1 MFFLCY
7 IWEVKLKVNLR
18 EKILNLI
25 SGGAKNRSKSTIRS
39 IDFPLGNFKF
49 AEVIFEN
56 ITEILIDLQSD
67 TTLLFQGGNKIS
79 FDIVNL
85 FFKKEGKKFLYY
97 SYRYGRVF
105 LIFEDNVLT
114 IAEPIDIQKETRGDY
129 DYYFSKKDKAKRVIV
144 FDSEHYQMYGKSHF
158 DKLFP
163 FFDLLNNILNASNTI
178 TKRLGVAVF
187 ATPVTPGSSSFTGN
201 LTPEQKKKI
210 EDEIENM
217 YGALDSQNILHILT
231 EDLKFNQINL
241 AGQNINLTE
250 RTKIAI
256 LTIADKI
263 KVPANQISLIDASA
277 SKAFANGSEI
287 LAGDFQKYQSFER
300 LLVSTFYTLAEIL
313 GCTITYGIYNK
324 PVISNNNIINNNE

>member
-1 MFFLCY
+1 MK
-7 IWEVKLKVNLR
+7 IRDKIRNS
-18 EKILNLI
+18 ILNLI
-25 SGGAKNRSKSTIRS
+25 GEISPNRVKRQAHS
-39 IDFPLGNFKF
+39 INFQIGNFKF

-67 TTLLFQGGNKIS
+67 TSLIFKGGNDIS
-79 FDIVNL
+79 FDIINL

-97 SYRYGRVF
+97 TYRYGRVF
-105 LIFEDNVLT
+105 LTFEDNALT
-114 IAEPIDIQKETRGDY
+114 IADPIDIYKETKGDY
-129 DYYFSKKDKAKRVIV
+129 DYFFSKKNKAKRVIV

-210 EDEIENM
+210 EQELENT
-217 YGALDSQNILHILT
+217 YGALESQTILHVLT

-250 RTKIAI
+250 RSKIAI

-263 KVPANQISLIDASA
+263 KVPANQISLIDAST

-300 LLVSTFYTLAEIL
+300 LLVSTFFPLAEIL
-313 GCTITYGIYNK
+313 GCTISYDIYNK
-324 PVISNNNIINNNE
+324 PLIKNNNNIINNNE

>member
-1 MFFLCY
+1 MK
-7 IWEVKLKVNLR
+7 IRDIIRNR
-18 EKILNLI
+18 ILNLI
-25 SGGAKNRSKSTIRS
+25 GEISPNRVKRQPHS
-39 IDFPLGNFKF
+39 INFQIGNFKF

-67 TTLLFQGGNKIS
+67 TSLIFKGGNDIS
-79 FDIVNL
+79 FDIINL

-97 SYRYGRVF
+97 TYRYGRVF
-105 LIFEDNVLT
+105 LTFEDNTLT
-114 IAEPIDIQKETRGDY
+114 IADPIDIYKETKGDY
-129 DYYFSKKDKAKRVIV
+129 DYFFSKKNKAKRVIV

-187 ATPVTPGSSSFTGN
+187 ATPTTPGSSSFTGN
-201 LTPEQKKKI
+201 LTPDQKRKI
-210 EDEIENM
+210 EMELENT
-217 YGALDSQNILHILT
+217 YGALESQNILHILT

-250 RTKIAI
+250 RSKIAI

-263 KVPANQISLIDASA
+263 KVPANQISLIDAST

-313 GCTITYGIYNK
+313 GCSISYDIYNK
-324 PVISNNNIINNNE
+324 PIISNNNNNIINNNE

>member
-1 MFFLCY
+1 M
-7 IWEVKLKVNLR
+7 NLR

-25 SGGAKNRSKSTIRS
+25 GGGVRNRAFAPMRS
-39 IDFPLGNFKF
+39 VDFPLGNFKF

-105 LIFEDNVLT
+105 LTFEDNVLT

-300 LLVSTFYTLAEIL
+300 LLVSTFYRLAEIL
-313 GCTITYGIYNK
+313 GCSITYDIYNK

>member
-1 MFFLCY
+1 MK
-7 IWEVKLKVNLR
+7 IRDKIRNS
-18 EKILNLI
+18 ILNLI
-25 SGGAKNRSKSTIRS
+25 GEISPNRVKRQAHS
-39 IDFPLGNFKF
+39 INFQIGNFKY

-67 TTLLFQGGNKIS
+67 TSLIFKGGNDIS
-79 FDIVNL
+79 FDIINL

-97 SYRYGRVF
+97 TYRYGRVF
-105 LIFEDNVLT
+105 LIFEGNVLT
-114 IAEPIDIQKETRGDY
+114 IAEPFDIQKETRGDY
-129 DYYFSKKDKAKRVIV
+129 DYYFLKKDKAKRVIV
-144 FDSEHYQMYGKSHF
+144 FDSEHFQMYGKSHF

-210 EDEIENM
+210 EDEIENA

-250 RTKIAI
+250 RSKIAI

-300 LLVSTFYTLAEIL
+300 LLVSTIFPLAEIL
-313 GCTITYGIYNK
+313 GCSITYDIYNK

>member
-1 MFFLCY
+1 MK
-7 IWEVKLKVNLR
+7 IRDKIRNS
-18 EKILNLI
+18 ILNLI
-25 SGGAKNRSKSTIRS
+25 GEISPNRVKRQAHS
-39 IDFPLGNFKF
+39 INFQIGNFKF

-67 TTLLFQGGNKIS
+67 TSLIFQGGNDIS
-79 FDIVNL
+79 FDIINL

-97 SYRYGRVF
+97 TYRYGRVF
-105 LIFEDNVLT
+105 LIFEGNVLT
-114 IAEPIDIQKETRGDY
+114 IADPIDIQKETKGDY

-144 FDSEHYQMYGKSHF
+144 FDSEHFQMYGKSHF
-158 DKLFP
+158 DKLLP

-187 ATPVTPGSSSFTGN
+187 ATPVTPGSSSFTAN

-210 EDEIENM
+210 EQELENT
-217 YGALDSQNILHILT
+217 YGALESQNILHILT

-250 RTKIAI
+250 RSKIAI

-300 LLVSTFYTLAEIL
+300 LLVSTIYPLAEIL
-313 GCTITYGIYNK
+313 GCSITYDIYNK
-324 PVISNNNIINNNE
+324 PLIKNNNNIINNNE

>member
-1 MFFLCY
+1 MK
-7 IWEVKLKVNLR
+7 IRDKIRNS
-18 EKILNLI
+18 ILNLI
-25 SGGAKNRSKSTIRS
+25 GEISPNRVKRQAHS
-39 IDFPLGNFKF
+39 INFQIGNFKF

-67 TTLLFQGGNKIS
+67 TSLIFKGGNDIS
-79 FDIVNL
+79 FDIINL

-97 SYRYGRVF
+97 TYRYGRVF
-105 LIFEDNVLT
+105 LTFEGNALT
-114 IAEPIDIQKETRGDY
+114 IADPIDIYKETKGDY
-129 DYYFSKKDKAKRVIV
+129 DYFFSKKNKAKRVIV

-210 EDEIENM
+210 EQELENT
-217 YGALDSQNILHILT
+217 YGALESQNILHILT

-250 RTKIAI
+250 RSKIAI

-263 KVPANQISLIDASA
+263 KVPANQISLIDAST

-300 LLVSTFYTLAEIL
+300 LLVSTFFPLAEIL
-313 GCTITYGIYNK
+313 GCTISYDIYNK
-324 PVISNNNIINNNE
+324 PLIKNNNNIINDNG

>member
-1 MFFLCY
+1 M
-7 IWEVKLKVNLR
+7 NLR

-25 SGGAKNRSKSTIRS
+25 GGGAKNRSKRPMRS
-39 IDFPLGNFKF
+39 VDFPLGNFKF

-105 LIFEDNVLT
+105 LTFEDNVLT

-210 EDEIENM
+210 EDESKERKESKTFLGRIEKWW
-217 YGALDSQNILHILT
+217 SIQ
-231 EDLKFNQINL
+231 
-241 AGQNINLTE
+241 
-250 RTKIAI
+250 KII
-256 LTIADKI
+256 
-263 KVPANQISLIDASA
+263 
-277 SKAFANGSEI
+277 FGGS
-287 LAGDFQKYQSFER
+287 R
-300 LLVSTFYTLAEIL
+300 VSD
-313 GCTITYGIYNK
+313 
-324 PVISNNNIINNNE
+324 

>member
-1 MFFLCY
+1 MK
-7 IWEVKLKVNLR
+7 IRDKIRNS
-18 EKILNLI
+18 ILNLI
-25 SGGAKNRSKSTIRS
+25 GEISPNRVKRQAHS
-39 IDFPLGNFKF
+39 INFQIGDFKF

-67 TTLLFQGGNKIS
+67 TSLIFKGGNDIS
-79 FDIVNL
+79 FDIINL

-97 SYRYGRVF
+97 TYRYGRVF
-105 LIFEDNVLT
+105 LIFEGNVLT
-114 IAEPIDIQKETRGDY
+114 IAEPFDIQKETRGDY
-129 DYYFSKKDKAKRVIV
+129 DYYFLKKDKAKRVIV

-210 EDEIENM
+210 EQELENT
-217 YGALDSQNILHILT
+217 YGALESQNILHILT

-250 RTKIAI
+250 RSKIAI

-263 KVPANQISLIDASA
+263 KVPANQINLIDAST
-277 SKAFANGSEI
+277 SKSFANGSEI
-287 LAGDFQKYQSFER
+287 LAGNFQKYQSFER
-300 LLVSTFYTLAEIL
+300 LLVSTFFPLAEIL
-313 GCTITYGIYNK
+313 GCTITYDIYNK
-324 PVISNNNIINNNE
+324 PVISYNNIINNNE

>member
-1 MFFLCY
+1 MK
-7 IWEVKLKVNLR
+7 IRDKIRNS
-18 EKILNLI
+18 ILNLI
-25 SGGAKNRSKSTIRS
+25 GGISPNRVKRQAHS
-39 IDFPLGNFKF
+39 INFQIGNFKF

-67 TTLLFQGGNKIS
+67 TSLIFKGGNDIS
-79 FDIVNL
+79 FDIINL

-97 SYRYGRVF
+97 TYRYGRVF
-105 LIFEDNVLT
+105 LTFEDNALT
-114 IAEPIDIQKETRGDY
+114 IADPIDIYKETKGDY
-129 DYYFSKKDKAKRVIV
+129 DYFFSKKNKAKRVII

-210 EDEIENM
+210 EQELENT
-217 YGALDSQNILHILT
+217 YGALESQNILHILT

-250 RTKIAI
+250 RSKIAI

-263 KVPANQISLIDASA
+263 KVPANQISLIDAST

-300 LLVSTFYTLAEIL
+300 LLVSTFFPLAEIL
-313 GCTITYGIYNK
+313 GCTISYDIYNK
-324 PVISNNNIINNNE
+324 PLIKNNNNIINNNE

>member
-1 MFFLCY
+1 MK
-7 IWEVKLKVNLR
+7 IRDKIRNS
-18 EKILNLI
+18 ILNLI
-25 SGGAKNRSKSTIRS
+25 GEISPNRVKRQAHS
-39 IDFPLGNFKF
+39 INFQIGNFKF

-67 TTLLFQGGNKIS
+67 TSLIFKGGNDVS
-79 FDIVNL
+79 FDIINL

-97 SYRYGRVF
+97 TYRYGRVF
-105 LIFEDNVLT
+105 LTFEDNALT
-114 IAEPIDIQKETRGDY
+114 IADPIDIYKETKGDY
-129 DYYFSKKDKAKRVIV
+129 DYFFSKKNKAKRVIV

-210 EDEIENM
+210 EQELENT
-217 YGALDSQNILHILT
+217 YGALESQNILHILT

-250 RTKIAI
+250 RSKIAI

-263 KVPANQISLIDASA
+263 KVPANQISLIDAST

-300 LLVSTFYTLAEIL
+300 LLVSTFFPLAEIL
-313 GCTITYGIYNK
+313 GCSISYDIYNK
-324 PVISNNNIINNNE
+324 PLIKNNNNIINNNE

>member
-1 MFFLCY
+1 MK
-7 IWEVKLKVNLR
+7 IRDKIRNS
-18 EKILNLI
+18 ILNLI
-25 SGGAKNRSKSTIRS
+25 GEISPNRVKRQAHS
-39 IDFPLGNFKF
+39 INFQIGNFKF

-67 TTLLFQGGNKIS
+67 TSLIFKGGNDIS
-79 FDIVNL
+79 FDIINH

-97 SYRYGRVF
+97 TYRYGRVF
-105 LIFEDNVLT
+105 LTFEDNTLT
-114 IAEPIDIQKETRGDY
+114 IADPIDIYKESKGDY
-129 DYYFSKKDKAKRVIV
+129 DYFFSKKNKAKRVIV

-178 TKRLGVAVF
+178 TKRLGIAVF

-201 LTPEQKKKI
+201 LTAEQKKKI
-210 EDEIENM
+210 EQELENT
-217 YGALDSQNILHILT
+217 YGALESQNILHILT

-250 RTKIAI
+250 RSKIAI

-300 LLVSTFYTLAEIL
+300 LLVSTFYPLAEIL
-313 GCTITYGIYNK
+313 GCTISYDIYNK
-324 PVISNNNIINNNE
+324 PLIKNNNIINNNE

>member
-1 MFFLCY
+1 MLNF
-7 IWEVKLKVNLR
+7 IGGVSPNRVKR
-18 EKILNLI
+18 Q
-25 SGGAKNRSKSTIRS
+25 AHS
-39 IDFPLGNFKF
+39 INFQIGNFKF

-67 TTLLFQGGNKIS
+67 TSLIFKGGNEIS
-79 FDIVNL
+79 FDIINL

-97 SYRYGRVF
+97 TYRYGRVF
-105 LIFEDNVLT
+105 LIFEDNALT
-114 IAEPIDIQKETRGDY
+114 IAEPSDIQKETRGDY
-129 DYYFSKKDKAKRVIV
+129 DYFFSKKDKAKRVIV

-201 LTPEQKKKI
+201 LTPEQKRKI
-210 EDEIENM
+210 ETELENT
-217 YGALDSQNILHILT
+217 YGALDSQSILHVLT

-250 RTKIAI
+250 RSKIAI

-300 LLVSTFYTLAEIL
+300 LLVSTFYNLAEIL
-313 GCTITYGIYNK
+313 GCSITYDIYNK
-324 PVISNNNIINNNE
+324 PVISNKNNIINNE

>member
-1 MFFLCY
+1 MK
-7 IWEVKLKVNLR
+7 IRDKIRNS
-18 EKILNLI
+18 ILNLI
-25 SGGAKNRSKSTIRS
+25 GEISPNRVKRQAHS
-39 IDFPLGNFKF
+39 INFQIGNFKF

-67 TTLLFQGGNKIS
+67 TSLIFQGGNDIS
-79 FDIVNL
+79 FDIINL

-97 SYRYGRVF
+97 TYRYGRVF

-114 IAEPIDIQKETRGDY
+114 IADPIDIQKETRGDY

-210 EDEIENM
+210 EQELENT
-217 YGALDSQNILHILT
+217 YGALESQNILHILT

-250 RTKIAI
+250 RSKIAI

-300 LLVSTFYTLAEIL
+300 LLVSTIYPLAEIL
-313 GCTITYGIYNK
+313 GCSITYDIYNK
-324 PVISNNNIINNNE
+324 PLISNNNNIINNNE

>member
-1 MFFLCY
+1 MK
-7 IWEVKLKVNLR
+7 VKIKDIIR
-18 EKILNLI
+18 KRILNFIGEI
-25 SGGAKNRSKSTIRS
+25 SPNRIKRQAHS
-39 IDFPLGNFKF
+39 INFPLGNFKF

-67 TTLLFQGGNKIS
+67 TSLIFQGGNEIS
-79 FDIVNL
+79 FDIINL

-97 SYRYGRVF
+97 TYRYGRVF
-105 LIFEDNVLT
+105 LIFEDNALT
-114 IAEPIDIQKETRGDY
+114 IAEPADIQKETRGDY
-129 DYYFSKKDKAKRVIV
+129 DYFFSKKNKAKRVIV

-201 LTPEQKKKI
+201 LTPEQKRKI
-210 EDEIENM
+210 ETELENT
-217 YGALDSQNILHILT
+217 YGALESQNILHILT

-250 RTKIAI
+250 RSKIAI

-263 KVPANQISLIDASA
+263 KVPANQISLIDAST

-300 LLVSTFYTLAEIL
+300 LIVSTFYPLAEIL
-313 GCTITYGIYNK
+313 GCAITYDIYNK
-324 PVISNNNIINNNE
+324 PLMPNNNINNE

>member
-1 MFFLCY
+1 MK
-7 IWEVKLKVNLR
+7 IRDKIRNS
-18 EKILNLI
+18 ILNLI
-25 SGGAKNRSKSTIRS
+25 GEISPNRVKRQAHS
-39 IDFPLGNFKF
+39 INFQIGNFKF

-67 TTLLFQGGNKIS
+67 TSLIFEGGSDIS
-79 FDIVNL
+79 FDIINL

-97 SYRYGRVF
+97 TYRYGRVF
-105 LIFEDNVLT
+105 LTFEDNALT
-114 IAEPIDIQKETRGDY
+114 IADPIDIYKETKGDY
-129 DYYFSKKDKAKRVIV
+129 DYFFSKKNKAKRVIV

-210 EDEIENM
+210 EQELENT
-217 YGALDSQNILHILT
+217 YGALESQNILHVLT

-250 RTKIAI
+250 RSKIAI

-263 KVPANQISLIDASA
+263 KVPANQISLIDAST

-300 LLVSTFYTLAEIL
+300 LLVSTFFPLAEIL
-313 GCTITYGIYNK
+313 GCTISYDIYNK
-324 PVISNNNIINNNE
+324 PLIKNNNNIINNNE

>member
-1 MFFLCY
+1 MK
-7 IWEVKLKVNLR
+7 VKIKDIIR
-18 EKILNLI
+18 KRILNFI
-25 SGGAKNRSKSTIRS
+25 GGASPNMVKRQPHS
-39 IDFPLGNFKF
+39 INFPLGNFKF

-67 TTLLFQGGNKIS
+67 TSLIFQGGNEIS
-79 FDIVNL
+79 FDIINL

-97 SYRYGRVF
+97 TYRYGRVF
-105 LIFEDNVLT
+105 L
-114 IAEPIDIQKETRGDY
+114 KETRGDY
-129 DYYFSKKDKAKRVIV
+129 DYFFSKKNKAKRVIV

-201 LTPEQKKKI
+201 LTPEQKRKI
-210 EDEIENM
+210 ETELENT
-217 YGALDSQNILHILT
+217 YGALESQNILHILT

-250 RTKIAI
+250 RSKIAI

-263 KVPANQISLIDASA
+263 KVPANQISLIDAST

-300 LLVSTFYTLAEIL
+300 LLVSTFYPLAEIL
-313 GCTITYGIYNK
+313 GCAITYDIYNK
-324 PVISNNNIINNNE
+324 PLMPNNNNNNIINNNE

>member
-1 MFFLCY
+1 MK
-7 IWEVKLKVNLR
+7 IRDKIRNS
-18 EKILNLI
+18 ILNLI
-25 SGGAKNRSKSTIRS
+25 GEISPNRVKRQAHS
-39 IDFPLGNFKF
+39 INFQIGNFKF

-67 TTLLFQGGNKIS
+67 TSLIFKGGNDIS
-79 FDIVNL
+79 FDIINS

-97 SYRYGRVF
+97 TYRYGRVF
-105 LIFEDNVLT
+105 LTFEDNTLT
-114 IAEPIDIQKETRGDY
+114 IADPIDIYKESKGDY
-129 DYYFSKKDKAKRVIV
+129 DYFFSKKNKAKRVIV

-178 TKRLGVAVF
+178 TKRLGIAVF

-201 LTPEQKKKI
+201 LTAEQKKKI
-210 EDEIENM
+210 EQELENT
-217 YGALDSQNILHILT
+217 YGALESQNILHILT

-250 RTKIAI
+250 RSKIAI

-300 LLVSTFYTLAEIL
+300 LLVSTFYPLAEIL
-313 GCTITYGIYNK
+313 GCTISYDIYNK
-324 PVISNNNIINNNE
+324 PLMKNNNNIINNNE

>member
-1 MFFLCY
+1 MK
-7 IWEVKLKVNLR
+7 IRDKIRNS
-18 EKILNLI
+18 ILNLI
-25 SGGAKNRSKSTIRS
+25 GEISPNRVKRQAHS
-39 IDFPLGNFKF
+39 INFQIGNFKF

-67 TTLLFQGGNKIS
+67 TSLIFKGGNDIS
-79 FDIVNL
+79 FDIINL

-97 SYRYGRVF
+97 TYRYGRVF
-105 LIFEDNVLT
+105 LTFEDNVLT
-114 IAEPIDIQKETRGDY
+114 IADPIDIYKETKGDY
-129 DYYFSKKDKAKRVIV
+129 DYFFSKKNKAKRVIV

-178 TKRLGVAVF
+178 AKRLGVAVF

-210 EDEIENM
+210 EQELENT
-217 YGALDSQNILHILT
+217 YGALESQNILHILT

-250 RTKIAI
+250 RSKIAI

-263 KVPANQISLIDASA
+263 KVPANQISLIDAST

-300 LLVSTFYTLAEIL
+300 LLVSTFYPLAEVL
-313 GCTITYGIYNK
+313 GCSISYDIYNK
-324 PVISNNNIINNNE
+324 PVISNNNNNINNNE

>member
-1 MFFLCY
+1 MK
-7 IWEVKLKVNLR
+7 IRDKIRNS
-18 EKILNLI
+18 ILNLI
-25 SGGAKNRSKSTIRS
+25 GEISPNRVKRQAHS
-39 IDFPLGNFKF
+39 INFQIGNFKF

-67 TTLLFQGGNKIS
+67 TSLIFKGGNDIS
-79 FDIVNL
+79 FDIINL

-97 SYRYGRVF
+97 TYRYGRVF
-105 LIFEDNVLT
+105 LTFEDNELT
-114 IAEPIDIQKETRGDY
+114 IADPIDIYKETKGDY
-129 DYYFSKKDKAKRVIV
+129 DYFFSKKNKAKRVIV

-210 EDEIENM
+210 EQELENT
-217 YGALDSQNILHILT
+217 YGALESQNILHILT

-250 RTKIAI
+250 RSKIAI

-263 KVPANQISLIDASA
+263 KVPANQISLIDAST

-300 LLVSTFYTLAEIL
+300 LLVSTFFPLAEIL
-313 GCTITYGIYNK
+313 GCIISYDIYNK
-324 PVISNNNIINNNE
+324 PLIKNNNNIINNNE

>member
-1 MFFLCY
+1 MK
-7 IWEVKLKVNLR
+7 IRDKIRNS
-18 EKILNLI
+18 ILNLI
-25 SGGAKNRSKSTIRS
+25 GEISPNRVKRQAHS
-39 IDFPLGNFKF
+39 INFQIGNFKF

-67 TTLLFQGGNKIS
+67 TSLIFKGGNDIS
-79 FDIVNL
+79 FDIINL

-97 SYRYGRVF
+97 TYRYGRVF
-105 LIFEDNVLT
+105 LIFEGNVLT
-114 IAEPIDIQKETRGDY
+114 IAEPFDIQKETRGDY
-129 DYYFSKKDKAKRVIV
+129 DYYFLKKDKAKRVIV
-144 FDSEHYQMYGKSHF
+144 FDSEHFQMYGKSHF

-187 ATPVTPGSSSFTGN
+187 ATSLTPGSSSFTGN

-210 EDEIENM
+210 EQELENT
-217 YGALDSQNILHILT
+217 YGALESQNILHILT

-250 RTKIAI
+250 RSKIAI

-300 LLVSTFYTLAEIL
+300 LLVSTIFPLAEIL
-313 GCTITYGIYNK
+313 GCSITYDIYNK

>member
-1 MFFLCY
+1 
-7 IWEVKLKVNLR
+7 
-18 EKILNLI
+18 
-25 SGGAKNRSKSTIRS
+25 
-39 IDFPLGNFKF
+39 
-49 AEVIFEN
+49 
-56 ITEILIDLQSD
+56 
-67 TTLLFQGGNKIS
+67 
-79 FDIVNL
+79 
-85 FFKKEGKKFLYY
+85 
-97 SYRYGRVF
+97 
-105 LIFEDNVLT
+105 
-114 IAEPIDIQKETRGDY
+114 
-129 DYYFSKKDKAKRVIV
+129 
-144 FDSEHYQMYGKSHF
+144 MYGKSHF

-250 RTKIAI
+250 RSKIAI

-313 GCTITYGIYNK
+313 GCSITYNIYNK
-324 PVISNNNIINNNE
+324 PVIPNNNIINNNE

>member
-1 MFFLCY
+1 MK
-7 IWEVKLKVNLR
+7 IRDKIRNS
-18 EKILNLI
+18 ILNLI
-25 SGGAKNRSKSTIRS
+25 GEISPNRVKRQAHS
-39 IDFPLGNFKF
+39 INFQIGNFKF

-67 TTLLFQGGNKIS
+67 TSLIFKGGNDIS
-79 FDIVNL
+79 FDIINL

-97 SYRYGRVF
+97 TYRYGRVF
-105 LIFEDNVLT
+105 LIFEGNVLT
-114 IAEPIDIQKETRGDY
+114 IVEPFDIQKETRGDY
-129 DYYFSKKDKAKRVIV
+129 DYYFLKKDKAKRVIV
-144 FDSEHYQMYGKSHF
+144 FDSEHFQMYGKSHF

-210 EDEIENM
+210 EQELENT
-217 YGALDSQNILHILT
+217 YGALESQNILHILT

-250 RTKIAI
+250 RSKIAI

-300 LLVSTFYTLAEIL
+300 LLVSTIFPLAEIL
-313 GCTITYGIYNK
+313 GCSITYDIYNK